1 MFKKLIPMY
10 IIYVIYF
17 LGIGMVSSGIVLMPF
32 NYVRYSI
39 ILAAG
44 LLLFSSGS
52 YINEFVI
59 DKKEAS
65 IGKVLR
71 LIVVSL
77 TLAIGIGMI
86 SGGISHFKE
95 SPVYVSYLIP
105 LGIVISF
112 ISYTIKNGY
121 VLNKR
126 EKMIFL
132 TGILSIGLI
141 AHVGLS
147 TMANAYLTNA
157 DVPQGGDVF
166 MKKH

>member
-32 NYVRYSI
+32 NILRYSI
-39 ILAAG
+39 ILATG
-44 LLLFSSGS
+44 LILFSSGS

-59 DKKEAS
+59 DKKKAS
-65 IGKVLR
+65 IAKVFR
-71 LIVVSL
+71 LVLVSL

-95 SPVYVSYLIP
+95 SPVYASYLIP

-112 ISYTIKNGY
+112 ISFTIKNGFT
-121 VLNKR
+121 LSKKD
-126 EKMIFL
+126 KMVFVV
-132 TGILSIGLI
+132 GILT
-141 AHVGLS
+141 VGLFAHFGLS
-147 TMANAYLTNA
+147 AMASNFTANGNMSK
-157 DVPQGGDVF
+157 GGDVF
-166 MKKH
+166 KHK

>member
-1 MFKKLIPMY
+1 MLKKLIPMY

-39 ILAAG
+39 ILSTG
-44 LLLFSSGS
+44 LILFSSGS
-52 YINEFVI
+52 YINEFII

-65 IGKVLR
+65 LGKVIR
-71 LIVVSL
+71 LIIVSL

-121 VLNKR
+121 ALNKKER
-126 EKMIFL
+126 MIFI
-132 TGILSIGLI
+132 TGILTVGLV

-147 TMANAYLTNA
+147 TMANNYLANTDA
-157 DVPQGGDVF
+157 PQGGDVF